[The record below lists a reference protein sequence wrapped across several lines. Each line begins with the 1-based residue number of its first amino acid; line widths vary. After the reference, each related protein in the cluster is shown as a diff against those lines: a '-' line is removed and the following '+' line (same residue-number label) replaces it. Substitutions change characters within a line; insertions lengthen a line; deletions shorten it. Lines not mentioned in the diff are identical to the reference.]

1 MAMINDKWKP
11 VNTYLYLFFII
22 LLSALPNS
30 VGTAW
35 GTSDDPNYGQ
45 SYIGNPEKEKKSER
59 QFLRKRIAVARIND
73 GTKVEGSPFGQSA
86 TVQVKKEDGTTEEA
100 QVVVQ
105 NDDAQTR
112 SRMGRIMNGFTERLI
127 TNLFET
133 ENFII
138 LEREHIH
145 KILREQDFQKNG
157 RVSEETIVKSGRVL
171 GVQYIITGSI
181 FTASGEE
188 KDMERNQ
195 TDRYRFPNTN
205 WSLKKRDDDKPRAH
219 KFPGSNKR
227 YKDKEKQREF
237 EEKEKE
243 EIKNRVE
250 GEAGFYALHLRVY
263 DVTTSQ
269 VVAASR
275 IVGETQWSLI
285 DGAVN
290 NIVKLLKQEPWKG
303 KVTDIV
309 GNKVYFSGGKDV
321 GMETGRTLTIVTRGK
336 PIIDPDEGFVL
347 GYIENDIGKI
357 KVVSVK
363 QKYSVGE
370 VISTTKEIK
379 KGDIVN
385 PQEGDYVVDQS
396 SKQDTDT

>member
-1 MAMINDKWKP
+1 MIKDRWKI
-11 VNTYLYLFFII
+11 VKSCLCLFFFT
-22 LLSALPNS
+22 LLLTMPKYTE
-30 VGTAW
+30 VAW
-35 GTSDDPNYGQ
+35 SSSEDPNYGQ
-45 SYIGNPEKEKKSER
+45 SYIESPEKEKASGR

-73 GTKVEGSPFGQSA
+73 GTKVDGSPFGQA
-86 TVQVKKEDGTTEEA
+86 VTVQVKKEDGTIDEG

-105 NDDAQTR
+105 NDDAQAQSR
-112 SRMGRIMNGFTERLI
+112 SRLNRIMNGFTERLT

-145 KILREQDFQKNG
+145 KILREQDFQKDG
-157 RVSEETIVKSGRVL
+157 RVSEETIVKTGRVL
-171 GVQYIITGSI
+171 GVQYLISGSI
-181 FTASGEE
+181 FIASGEE
-188 KDMERNQ
+188 KDMEDKKS
-195 TDRYRFPNTN
+195 DRHRFPNTR
-205 WSLKKRDDDKPRAH
+205 WSLKKNDDDKPKVH

-227 YKDKEKQREF
+227 YKDKDKQREF

-243 EIKNRVE
+243 EIQNRVK
-250 GEAGFYALHLRVY
+250 GEEGFYALHLRVY

-275 IVGETQWSLI
+275 IVGESQWSLI

-309 GNKVYFSGGKDV
+309 GNKIYFSGGKDV
-321 GMETGRTLTIVTRGK
+321 GMESGRTLTIVTRGK

-347 GYIENDIGKI
+347 GYIENDIGKV
-357 KVVSVK
+357 KVVMVK
-363 QKYSVGE
+363 QKYSIGE
-370 VISTTKEIK
+370 VISKTTEIK
-379 KGDIVN
+379 AGDIVN

-396 SKQDTDT
+396 PAKNKDS